1 MNDFYFPKEIENLI
15 SAKPYS
21 VDSIGM
27 SDSLVLIFDDM
38 VLKIQ
43 SVSRCSENEHIM
55 MDWLKNKVS
64 VPECVFDITENG
76 KNYLLM
82 SKIKGKMSCEDEFM
96 KNPRLLISTLRMQLM
111 VFGKL
116 IFRNVRSIIV

>member
-1 MNDFYFPKEIENLI
+1 MENLYLPEKI
-15 SAKPYS
+15 RNAVYGKSYIA
-21 VDSIGM
+21 DDIGM
-27 SDSLVLIFDDM
+27 SDSSVLIFDDM

-76 KNYLLM
+76 KKLFINV
-82 SKIKGKMSCEDEFM
+82 KNKG
-96 KNPRLLISTLRMQLM
+96 
-111 VFGKL
+111 
-116 IFRNVRSIIV
+116 

>member
-27 SDSLVLIFDDM
+27 SDSSVLVFDDA

-43 SVSRCSENEHIM
+43 NDSVICKNESLM
-55 MDWLKNKVS
+55 MNL
-64 VPECVFDITENG
+64 
-76 KNYLLM
+76 
-82 SKIKGKMSCEDEFM
+82 
-96 KNPRLLISTLRMQLM
+96 
-111 VFGKL
+111 
-116 IFRNVRSIIV
+116 